1 MNDCAAPK
9 IAEVNV
15 LTLRTMRWLESM
27 AAAGR
32 FDYLTRAADGSIAL
46 WRRNAAGAAVYVGGI
61 AVPPPRQAAPAGPEV
76 NRP

>member
-1 MNDCAAPK
+1 MNDRATSK
-9 IAEVNV
+9 VAEASA
-15 LTLRTMRWLESM
+15 LTLSTLRWLEWM